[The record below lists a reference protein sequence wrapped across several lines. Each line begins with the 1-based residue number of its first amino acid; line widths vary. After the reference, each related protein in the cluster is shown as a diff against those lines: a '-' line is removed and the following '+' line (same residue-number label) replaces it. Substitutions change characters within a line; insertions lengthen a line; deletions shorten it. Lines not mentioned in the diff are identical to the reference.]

1 MANLENNTAIQF
13 SVAESYKTIRTN
25 LLFLLSQIAGC
36 KVITVSSPKACE
48 GKTTNAINIAIA
60 FSQLGKRVLL
70 IDADLRR
77 PTIARK
83 LKLENTDGLTGILA
97 GLCGSSEAIITV
109 NPSFDVLTSGIIPP
123 NPSELLASSSFDKL
137 ISSLR
142 LAYDYIIIDTPPA
155 GMVSDALLV
164 APKTEGILL
173 VVKEK
178 ATSHND
184 FERLLDNL
192 KLADIKVLGAVLNGS
207 RSKEAYSNYK
217 SVY

>member
-25 LLFLLSQIAGC
+25 LLFLLSQVAGC

-97 GLCGSSEAIITV
+97 GLCGSPEAIITV

-207 RSKEAYSNYK
+207 RSKEVYSNYK

>member
-1 MANLENNTAIQF
+1 
-13 SVAESYKTIRTN
+13 
-25 LLFLLSQIAGC
+25 
-36 KVITVSSPKACE
+36 
-48 GKTTNAINIAIA
+48 
-60 FSQLGKRVLL
+60 
-70 IDADLRR
+70 
-77 PTIARK
+77 
-83 LKLENTDGLTGILA
+83 
-97 GLCGSSEAIITV
+97 
-109 NPSFDVLTSGIIPP
+109 
-123 NPSELLASSSFDKL
+123 
-137 ISSLR
+137 
-142 LAYDYIIIDTPPA
+142 
-155 GMVSDALLV
+155 MVSDALLV